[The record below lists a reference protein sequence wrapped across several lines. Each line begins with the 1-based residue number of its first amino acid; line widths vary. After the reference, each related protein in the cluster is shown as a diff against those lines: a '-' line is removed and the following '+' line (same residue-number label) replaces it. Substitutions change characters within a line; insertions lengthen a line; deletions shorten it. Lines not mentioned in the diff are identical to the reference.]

1 MKQTIQHARR
11 SALRI
16 YRPESPKDA
25 SRIDAFQKWVDIV
38 TSTVSAAGFV
48 SAMVF
53 LATIA

>member
-25 SRIDAFQKWVDIV
+25 SRNDAFQKWVDIV